1 MMKMTKAIREFI
13 EEQVTE
19 RAEGASNTR
28 LAELRE
34 AADAARERWYNALEA
49 ARKEFDAKLAEL
61 GAAYGLVCTDFSGKP
76 VNPQVANFRY
86 VDNQCLPEVKV
97 YNEYKAQLNNKRT
110 RAIKDIIV
118 SMELGGTKKELME
131 MIATLEF

>member
-1 MMKMTKAIREFI
+1 MKMTKAIREFI

-19 RAEGASNTR
+19 RAESNAKLT
-28 LAELRE
+28 ELRE
-34 AADAARERWYNALEA
+34 AADAARDSWNNALEA

-61 GAAYGLVCTDFSGKP
+61 GAAHGLACIDYYGKP
-76 VNPQVANFRY
+76 VNPQITGFQC
-86 VDNQCLPEVKV
+86 VDCGYLPVVKA
-97 YNEYKAQLNNKRT
+97 YDEYKAQLNSKRD

-131 MIATLEF
+131 MIAALEF

>member
-1 MMKMTKAIREFI
+1 MKMTKTIREFI

-19 RAEGASNTR
+19 RAESNAK
-28 LAELRE
+28 LIELRE
-34 AADAARERWYNALEA
+34 AANTASNRWNNALEA

-61 GAAYGLVCTDFSGKP
+61 GAAHGLAYTDYYG
-76 VNPQVANFRY
+76 NPADPQISNFRNADCRY
-86 VDNQCLPEVKV
+86 LPEVKA
-97 YNEYKAQLNNKRT
+97 YDEYRAQLNSKRD

-131 MIATLEF
+131 MIAALEF

>member
-1 MMKMTKAIREFI
+1 MKMTKTIREFI

-19 RAEGASNTR
+19 RAESNAK
-28 LAELRE
+28 LIELRE
-34 AADAARERWYNALEA
+34 AADAACNRWNNALEA

-61 GAAYGLVCTDFSGKP
+61 GATHGLGYTDYYGNP
-76 VNPQVANFRY
+76 ANPQISSFRNADCRY
-86 VDNQCLPEVKV
+86 LLEVKA
-97 YNEYKAQLNNKRT
+97 YDEYRAQLNSKRD

-131 MIATLEF
+131 MIAALEF

>member
-1 MMKMTKAIREFI
+1 MKMTKTIREFI

-19 RAEGASNTR
+19 RAESNAK
-28 LAELRE
+28 LIELRE
-34 AADAARERWYNALEA
+34 TADAACNRWNNALEA

-61 GAAYGLVCTDFSGKP
+61 GATHGLAYTDYYGNP
-76 VNPQVANFRY
+76 ANPQISSFRNADCRY
-86 VDNQCLPEVKV
+86 LPEVKA
-97 YNEYKAQLNNKRT
+97 YDEYRAQLNSKRD

-131 MIATLEF
+131 MIGALEF

>member
-1 MMKMTKAIREFI
+1 MKMTKAIREFI

-19 RAEGASNTR
+19 RAESNAK
-28 LAELRE
+28 LIELRE
-34 AADAARERWYNALEA
+34 AADAACNRWNNALEA

-61 GAAYGLVCTDFSGKP
+61 GATHGLAYTDYYGNP
-76 VNPQVANFRY
+76 ANPQISNFRNADSRY
-86 VDNQCLPEVKV
+86 LPEVKA
-97 YNEYKAQLNNKRT
+97 YDEYRAQLNSKRD

-131 MIATLEF
+131 MIAALEF

>member
-1 MMKMTKAIREFI
+1 MKMTKTIREFI

-19 RAEGASNTR
+19 RAESNAK
-28 LAELRE
+28 LIELRE
-34 AADAARERWYNALEA
+34 TADAARDRWNNALEA

-61 GAAYGLVCTDFSGKP
+61 GATHGLAYTDYYGNP
-76 VNPQVANFRY
+76 ANPQISSFRNTDCRY
-86 VDNQCLPEVKV
+86 LPEVKA
-97 YNEYKAQLNNKRT
+97 YDEYRAQLNSKRD

>member
-1 MMKMTKAIREFI
+1 MKMTKAIREFI

-28 LAELRE
+28 LTELRE
-34 AADAARERWYNALEA
+34 AADAARERWDNALKA

-61 GAAYGLVCTDFSGKP
+61 SATHGLACVDYSG
-76 VNPQVANFRY
+76 NPADPQIGNFRNVECRY
-86 VDNQCLPEVKV
+86 LPEVKA
-97 YNEYKAQLNNKRT
+97 YNEYKRQLDRKRD

-131 MIATLEF
+131 MIAALEF

>member
-1 MMKMTKAIREFI
+1 MKMTKAIREFI

-19 RAEGASNTR
+19 RAESNAK
-28 LAELRE
+28 LIELRE
-34 AADAARERWYNALEA
+34 AADAACNRWNNALEA

-61 GAAYGLVCTDFSGKP
+61 GATHGLAYTDYYG
-76 VNPQVANFRY
+76 NPADPQISSFRNADCRY
-86 VDNQCLPEVKV
+86 LPEIKA
-97 YNEYKAQLNNKRT
+97 YNEYKAQLNNKRD

-131 MIATLEF
+131 MIAALEF

>member
-1 MMKMTKAIREFI
+1 MKMTKAIREFI

-19 RAEGASNTR
+19 RAEGASNIK

-34 AADAARERWYNALEA
+34 AADAARLRWQDALEA
-49 ARKEFDAKLAEL
+49 MRNEFDAKLAEL
-61 GAAYGLVCTDFSGKP
+61 GSAHGLAYIDYSGRPAAPRTNGFVC
-76 VNPQVANFRY
+76 
-86 VDNQCLPEVKV
+86 VDNRYLPEVKA
-97 YNEYKAQLNNKRT
+97 YNEYKAQLDRKRD

-131 MIATLEF
+131 MIAALEF

>member
-1 MMKMTKAIREFI
+1 MKMTKTIREFI

-19 RAEGASNTR
+19 RAESNAK
-28 LAELRE
+28 LIELRE
-34 AADAARERWYNALEA
+34 TADAACNRWNNALEA

-61 GAAYGLVCTDFSGKP
+61 GATHGLAYTDYYG
-76 VNPQVANFRY
+76 NPASPQISNFRNADCRY
-86 VDNQCLPEVKV
+86 LPEVKA
-97 YNEYKAQLNNKRT
+97 YDEYKAQLNSKRD

-131 MIATLEF
+131 MIAALEF